1 MLNASVKEN
10 LNNQFKRKK
19 FLLRK
24 LGKLEYG
31 LGIRSYQGIIVK
43 FIKGT
48 SDMIMERKSIFL
60 ERHAKINSSEMI
72 QCLRVALK

>member
-1 MLNASVKEN
+1 MLNASIKEN

-48 SDMIMERKSIFL
+48 SDMIMWKESPYFWRDMPK
-60 ERHAKINSSEMI
+60 
-72 QCLRVALK
+72 